1 MWSQQSAYIES
12 LLDLFQ
18 ILSFVILSMDLACRQ
33 TITLLAVK
41 GIYLVI
47 ILLCDSSLY
56 SIFNIKCLV
65 AQNE

>member
-1 MWSQQSAYIES
+1 MWSQPSACIES

-47 ILLCDSSLY
+47 RLLCDNSPY
-56 SIFNIKCLV
+56 GIFNRKCLV
-65 AQNE
+65 A